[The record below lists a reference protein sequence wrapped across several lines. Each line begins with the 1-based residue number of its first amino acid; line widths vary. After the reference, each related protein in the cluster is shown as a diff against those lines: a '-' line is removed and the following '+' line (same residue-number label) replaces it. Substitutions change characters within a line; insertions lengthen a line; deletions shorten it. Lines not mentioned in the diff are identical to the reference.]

1 MKNFVLILGFV
12 MIMFGLHADNIKNTA
27 TSTMEI
33 STVKNDKIEQIVKHY
48 PDGTITIL
56 DDGCNGVYSH
66 WDLVYDSKKGEWVW
80 YEYMWNCLCPDCGC
94 SC

>member
-33 STVKNDKIEQIVKHY
+33 STVKNDKIEWKVKHY
-48 PDGTITIL
+48 RMEQL
-56 DDGCNGVYSH
+56 RY
-66 WDLVYDSKKGEWVW
+66 
-80 YEYMWNCLCPDCGC
+80 
-94 SC
+94 